1 MPKPRHDPHQLA
13 LKAYG
18 KGDFSTAER
27 LYTKMLRQA
36 PGDFN
41 ALHMLG
47 VIRAQQ
53 KKFGEADRL
62 IAKALQYGK
71 SAEALSNHGNVL
83 LELGRH
89 EEAVKQLHHAL
100 LIRPDSAAAQFNLGN
115 ALVKV
120 QRLEEAA
127 KAFAAAIALKP
138 DFPDA
143 LQNYAEVLRDVGRHR
158 EAMTMLRRAVSL
170 APADPH
176 LQIALGVAR
185 QELGDMQGARA
196 AFEAALALDPSATG
210 AYFHLVRLSKVTTGD
225 DVLPRME
232 AQSHQANA
240 LAPESRAVLGFAL
253 AKAYEDIGRYDD
265 SFANLLEA
273 NRLVRAAISFDEAAL
288 CGRFERLHRSF
299 TAELLA
305 QKAGLG
311 CRSTLPI
318 FIVGFPRSGT
328 TLTEQILSSHPQV
341 HGSGENSYIE
351 KLASADIMA
360 VRTAP
365 GESGRIGF
373 PESLSQ
379 LPADRFRQAGERY
392 VESLRRIAPD
402 APHITDKLPA
412 NFMFIGF
419 IRMILPNAR
428 IIHVRRD
435 AMDTCISCFA
445 QRFRLDNVGFAYDL
459 GELGRQYR
467 MYVDLMDH
475 WGRVLPEGSLLDVQ
489 YEDLVDN
496 LAPQA
501 RRIVDFCGLAWDER
515 CLDFHRTE
523 RTVQTASLTQVRQ
536 PIYRSS
542 LERWRR
548 YEKHLA
554 PLIAALG
561 QPVPAAGV
569 AQGTGRPGAVA

>member
-53 KKFGEADRL
+53 KKFAEADRL

-100 LIRPDSAAAQFNLGN
+100 LIRPDSAVAQFNLGN

-265 SFANLLEA
+265 SFANL
-273 NRLVRAAISFDEAAL
+273 
-288 CGRFERLHRSF
+288 
-299 TAELLA
+299 
-305 QKAGLG
+305 
-311 CRSTLPI
+311 
-318 FIVGFPRSGT
+318 
-328 TLTEQILSSHPQV
+328 
-341 HGSGENSYIE
+341 
-351 KLASADIMA
+351 
-360 VRTAP
+360 
-365 GESGRIGF
+365 
-373 PESLSQ
+373 
-379 LPADRFRQAGERY
+379 DRKS
-392 VESLRRIAPD
+392 V
-402 APHITDKLPA
+402 
-412 NFMFIGF
+412 
-419 IRMILPNAR
+419 
-428 IIHVRRD
+428 V
-435 AMDTCISCFA
+435 
-445 QRFRLDNVGFAYDL
+445 
-459 GELGRQYR
+459 
-467 MYVDLMDH
+467 
-475 WGRVLPEGSLLDVQ
+475 
-489 YEDLVDN
+489 
-496 LAPQA
+496 
-501 RRIVDFCGLAWDER
+501 
-515 CLDFHRTE
+515 
-523 RTVQTASLTQVRQ
+523 
-536 PIYRSS
+536 
-542 LERWRR
+542 
-548 YEKHLA
+548 
-554 PLIAALG
+554 
-561 QPVPAAGV
+561 
-569 AQGTGRPGAVA
+569 